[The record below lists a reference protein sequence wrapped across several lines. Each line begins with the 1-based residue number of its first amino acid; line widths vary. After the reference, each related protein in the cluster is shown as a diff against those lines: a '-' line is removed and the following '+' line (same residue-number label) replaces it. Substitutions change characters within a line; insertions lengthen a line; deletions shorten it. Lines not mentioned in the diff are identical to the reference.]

1 MRSLVELLSR
11 FFPTD
16 RLTDPQPTA
25 ATANSSDSQ
34 QQRQPSGVR
43 QVKMLVDV

>member
-16 RLTDPQPTA
+16 RLTDPEPTETQPTA

-34 QQRQPSGVR
+34 AG
-43 QVKMLVDV
+43 